1 MLLKIKIS
9 FCNISYYAFF
19 VNDNKKTPCQKR
31 QGAISFRLSASRFR
45 LVGNVGKESKMTC
58 AFDSGGQ
65 LALMACAG
73 SGYSSGNDFAS
84 FREES
89 SETGNIFV
97 IDFSDFIY
105 AESTNSFAA
114 SAVTIH
120 GSFRSFHDY
129 ILLIDFQSRI
139 KIELFAQKGRS
150 SSSTTVKSSA
160 EPAE

>member
-1 MLLKIKIS
+1 
-9 FCNISYYAFF
+9 
-19 VNDNKKTPCQKR
+19 
-31 QGAISFRLSASRFR
+31 
-45 LVGNVGKESKMTC
+45 MTC
-58 AFDSGGQ
+58 ALDSGGQ

-97 IDFSDFIY
+97 IDFSDFIN
-105 AESTNSFAA
+105 AESANSFAA
-114 SAVTIH
+114 SSVAVH
-120 GSFRSFHDY
+120 RSFGSFHDY